1 MKKIWKFLIT
11 HVKEDFNVRQYG
23 LVLVL
28 IIVVLTIN
36 YASNFDDVVLKGQ
49 TGLTKFLAY
58 FLFYSIP
65 YYLTL
70 LPVRYASKN
79 DLFRN
84 RHFWL
89 KSAVGIGA
97 LSLDSSVPYL
107 RDGVMF
113 AFEPE
118 LQLWAYKV
126 IVNLVGIFTIVM
138 PLWIIHKRYDNHD
151 DLYYGLYPKRFDI
164 RPYFQMLLIMLPILV
179 TVSFLPSFQRQYPM
193 YRASDA
199 HILMNIPEWMT
210 IAIYEFAYGF
220 DFITVEFLFRGFM
233 VIGLA
238 QFLGRHAVLSMAVIY
253 CFLHIGKP
261 LGEAVSSIFG
271 GYLLG
276 IIAYE
281 TRSIWGGVIVHVGIA
296 WMMELIGFGQKLM
309 EVNR

>member
-1 MKKIWKFLIT
+1 
-11 HVKEDFNVRQYG
+11 
-23 LVLVL
+23 
-28 IIVVLTIN
+28 VLTIN
-36 YASNFDDVVLKGQ
+36 YAFNFDDVVLKRQ

-70 LPVRYASKN
+70 LPIRYAAKK

-84 RHFWL
+84 RRFWV
-89 KSAVGIGA
+89 KSGVGIGA

-107 RDGVMF
+107 RDLVML
-113 AFEPE
+113 AFEPA

-138 PLWIIHKRYDNHD
+138 PLWIIYRRYDNHD
-151 DLYYGLYPKRFDI
+151 KLYYGLYPKRFDV

-179 TVSFLPSFQRQYPM
+179 TVSFLPSFQKQYPM
-193 YRASDA
+193 YRTSDA
-199 HILMNIPEWMT
+199 HILMDIPEWLT

-238 QFLGRHAVLSMAVIY
+238 QFLGRHAVLAMAVIY
-253 CFLHIGKP
+253 CFLHTGKP
-261 LGEAVSSIFG
+261 LGEAISSVFG

-276 IIAYE
+276 VLAKE
-281 TRSIWGGVIVHVGIA
+281 TRSIRGGDIVHAGIA
-296 WMMELIGFGQKLM
+296 WMMEVIGFAQK
-309 EVNR
+309 